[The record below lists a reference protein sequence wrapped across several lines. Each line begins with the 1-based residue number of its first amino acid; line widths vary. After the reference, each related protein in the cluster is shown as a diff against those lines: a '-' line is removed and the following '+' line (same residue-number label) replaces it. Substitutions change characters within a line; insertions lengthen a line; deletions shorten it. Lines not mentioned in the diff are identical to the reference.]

1 MARTKKP
8 ETLEEQL
15 DKVNADIETTKEKL
29 NKLKKKKRDLEG
41 KIKMNRLT
49 ELDKLLSSKGKT
61 VDDVKDMLMEQRK

>member
-29 NKLKKKKRDLEG
+29 NKLKKRKRDLEG